1 MYESCLE
8 EVFKAIKKRRSGQ
21 VSVMIASHNE
31 DTVRYALKKLD
42 DESFG
47 IFSFT
52 STALLCGPKEY
63 PDITS
68 VEYSDLV

>member
-31 DTVRYALKKLD
+31 DTVRYALKKLVV
-42 DESFG
+42 SISLVYLMSYF
-47 IFSFT
+47 IT
-52 STALLCGPKEY
+52 LLTKTFLLFYFFPF
-63 PDITS
+63 
-68 VEYSDLV
+68 